1 MDEITYIFEDQCIHK
16 KIEFDVD
23 IPKPVLAQT
32 FCSDIG
38 RIKQILMNLISNS
51 FKFTSEGSIRVSAKL
66 ILQRNEGGENF
77 RNLVLGVEDTGVG
90 SANAEIKNLFRMFGM
105 INKHQNKLNSKGTG
119 LGLTISKKLTESLG
133 GHIELESVEGKG
145 TKIKFNV
152 VEKPNHQGNVSLCF
166 LIFIFIANFED
177 EPNQPRLQLSIP
189 EERDLEGV
197 VKCIEFHTSS
207 RCK

>member
-66 ILQRNEGGENF
+66 ILQRNAGGENY
-77 RNLVLGVEDTGVG
+77 RNLVLSVEDTGVG
-90 SANAEIKNLFRMFGM
+90 ISKADIKNLFKMFGM

-133 GHIELESVEGKG
+133 GHIGLKSVEGKG
-145 TKIKFNV
+145 TKIEFNV
-152 VEKPNHQGNVSLCF
+152 VEKLNHQGKYLFTCNKLFS
-166 LIFIFIANFED
+166 
-177 EPNQPRLQLSIP
+177 QL
-189 EERDLEGV
+189 R
-197 VKCIEFHTSS
+197 K
-207 RCK
+207 